1 MNVHP
6 TLASLEYFASI
17 LLVLTIAVHAQI
29 IYMEM
34 GSHATKPLKIFML
47 KEKIPQKLERIKQY
61 VDKHVAKIW
70 SVWHPIFASASL
82 VMLVITV
89 RQLYA
94 DLIAKTMENALS
106 PMSVNVYQ
114 VTVAP
119 LVKKHTVNHPVK
131 MEARA
136 WPEISVPAPMVL

>member
-1 MNVHP
+1 MSQVRM
-6 TLASLEYFASI
+6 TESSVVVVLMVTMGMASI
-17 LLVLTIAVHAQI
+17 V
-29 IYMEM
+29 E
-34 GSHATKPLKIFML
+34 
-47 KEKIPQKLERIKQY
+47 QY